1 MPKLDKFLEA
11 PRRVDRWLKKAVGE
25 GNELLYHFVRLLLIA
40 VVFALVVGVLVEI
53 VWLIWRAV
61 SLVFAA
67 FIVALPYL
75 LALAFI
81 GGIAALVVYYR
92 RKKSKGLQKAESPG
106 KAGGAIAPQ
115 KLSAAKSETRPSD
128 DDPGLRRSLLAADNQ
143 TRSALQSVLTSLLR
157 FDHRLELVITPIHY
171 TDLFGD
177 NWAIV
182 RQFVESPPGRS
193 VPEVSAAL
201 LEIVILYKRAQE
213 ARWVPINHDRIHAW
227 WTEAARRR
235 KWLSELFDSTA
246 AESGPGAPEG
256 RPASDASSPDEPPKP
271 VAPTPGV
278 APTLD
283 DLLQYYERM
292 KRVG

>member
-1 MPKLDKFLEA
+1 MPKLENFLA
-11 PRRVDRWLKKAVGE
+11 VPRRVDRWLKKLIGE
-25 GNELLYHFVRLLLIA
+25 ENELLYYFVRLLLI
-40 VVFALVVGVLVEI
+40 VVIFALIVAVLVEI

-67 FIVALPYL
+67 FIAARWYL
-75 LALAFI
+75 LALAII

-92 RKKSKGLQKAESPG
+92 RKKSKGLQKTDSPG
-106 KAGGAIAPQ
+106 EVGGAIAPQ
-115 KLSAAKSETRPSD
+115 KHSTAKLETRPAED
-128 DDPGLRRSLLAADNQ
+128 DLGLRKSLLAADNQ

-193 VPEVSAAL
+193 VPEVSTAL

-235 KWLSELFDSTA
+235 KWLSELFESTA
-246 AESGPGAPEG
+246 AESGPGAPKG
-256 RPASDASSPDEPPKP
+256 HPASDASPRDEPPKP
-271 VAPTPGV
+271 IAPTPGV

-283 DLLQYYERM
+283 DLLQYNERM
-292 KRVG
+292 KRMG